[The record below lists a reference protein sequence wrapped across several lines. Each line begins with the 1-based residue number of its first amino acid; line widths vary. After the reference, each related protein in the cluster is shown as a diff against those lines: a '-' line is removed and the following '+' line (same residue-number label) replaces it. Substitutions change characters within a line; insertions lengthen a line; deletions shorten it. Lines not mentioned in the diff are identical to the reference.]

1 LVYVVKYT
9 ISRKKKCP
17 VEMKKMLS
25 KTAELFAKSNL
36 KINSPSKRMYSS
48 ARDYA
53 GEKGLLDDAIV
64 VK

>member
-1 LVYVVKYT
+1 
-9 ISRKKKCP
+9 
-17 VEMKKMLS
+17 MKKMLS